1 MTNNATIIK
10 GTGMICKG
18 NVEGNFEQVPM
29 ELFDYIQ
36 LRLITHT
43 DLVVYVK
50 LLQLYNHNEGY
61 AFPTIEKLMIDTRI
75 GGKATIHNSLKRL
88 GEVGLIQKSKA
99 SWGNNTYVV
108 YKPLSKTELYK
119 CVSDKVEQFK
129 EFESK
134 LMKISVHDKERFQQ
148 HLQDKQLREQQEQQ
162 VQARQVVPIAEQP
175 VNNESTDTEYN
186 DLLPEEIEMLRKVE
200 LLERR

>member
-1 MTNNATIIK
+1 MTNTVIAIK
-10 GTGMICKG
+10 RTENICKG
-18 NVEGNFEQVPM
+18 HLKGNFEQVPM

-36 LRLITHT
+36 LGLITHT

-50 LLQLYNHNEGY
+50 LLQLYNPDYGY
-61 AFPTIEKLMIDTRI
+61 AFPTIERLMIATRV

-99 SWGNNTYVV
+99 NRGNNVYVV
-108 YKPLSKTELYK
+108 YKPLNKTELYK
-119 CVSDKVEQFK
+119 CVPDKVDQFK

-134 LMKISVHDKERFQQ
+134 LVKTAEYDKERFQQ
-148 HLQDKQLREQQEQQ
+148 HLQDKQMREQQEQQ
-162 VQARQVVPIAEQP
+162 IQARQVILTVEQR

-186 DLLPEEIEMLRKVE
+186 DFLPEEIEMLRKVE

>member
-1 MTNNATIIK
+1 MTTTVTKIK
-10 GTGMICKG
+10 GTENACKG
-18 NVEGNFEQVPM
+18 NLNGNFEQVPM

-36 LRLITHT
+36 LGLITHT
-43 DLVVYVK
+43 DLVVFVK
-50 LLQLYNHNEGY
+50 LLQLYNPKHGY
-61 AFPTIEKLMIDTRI
+61 AYPTIEKLMIETHI
-75 GGKATIHNSLKRL
+75 KGKATVHNSLKRL
-88 GEVGLIQKSKA
+88 GEVGLIQKGKA

-108 YKPLSKTELYK
+108 YKPLSKAELYK
-119 CVSDKVEQFK
+119 RVPDKVEQFK

-148 HLQDKQLREQQEQQ
+148 HLQDKQMREQQEQQ
-162 VQARQVVPIAEQP
+162 IQTRQVIPTVEQR

-186 DLLPEEIEMLRKVE
+186 DFLPEEIEMLRKVE

>member
-1 MTNNATIIK
+1 MTNNATTIK

-36 LRLITHT
+36 LGLITHT

-50 LLQLYNHNEGY
+50 LLQLYNPKHGY
-61 AFPTIEKLMIDTRI
+61 AYPTIEKLMIETHI
-75 GGKATIHNSLKRL
+75 KGKATVHNSLKRL
-88 GEVGLIQKSKA
+88 GKAGLIQKGKA

-119 CVSDKVEQFK
+119 RVPDKVEQFK
-129 EFESK
+129 AFESK
-134 LMKISVHDKERFQQ
+134 LMTISVHDKERFQQ
-148 HLQDKQLREQQEQQ
+148 HLQDKQMREQHIQS
-162 VQARQVVPIAEQP
+162 RQVIPTVETVPY
-175 VNNESTDTEYN
+175 D
-186 DLLPEEIEMLRKVE
+186 EMENLSLKE
-200 LLERR
+200 LSRLSRGNQQLYF

>member
-1 MTNNATIIK
+1 MTSTVTTIK
-10 GTGMICKG
+10 GTGIICKG

-29 ELFDYIQ
+29 ELFDYVQ
-36 LRLITHT
+36 LGLITHT

-50 LLQLYNHNEGY
+50 LLQLYNQNEGY
-61 AFPTIEKLMIDTRI
+61 AFPTIEKLMIHTRI
-75 GGKATIHNSLKRL
+75 KGKATIHNSLKRL

-119 CVSDKVEQFK
+119 RVPDKVEQFK

-134 LMKISVHDKERFQQ
+134 LVKISGYDKERFQQ
-148 HLQDKQLREQQEQQ
+148 HLQDKQMREQQEQQ
-162 VQARQVVPIAEQP
+162 IQARQVIPTVETVP
-175 VNNESTDTEYN
+175 YY
-186 DLLPEEIEMLRKVE
+186 EMENLSLKE
-200 LLERR
+200 LSILSKGNQ

>member
-1 MTNNATIIK
+1 MVNTVTRIK

-36 LRLITHT
+36 LGLITHT

-50 LLQLYNHNEGY
+50 LLQRYNENYGY
-61 AFPTIEKLMIDTRI
+61 AFPTIEHLMADTHI

-99 SWGNNTYVV
+99 SGGNNVYMV

-119 CVSDKVEQFK
+119 CVPDKVEQFK

-148 HLQDKQLREQQEQQ
+148 HLQDKQMRQQQEQQ
-162 VQARQVVPIAEQP
+162 IQARQVILTVEQR

-186 DLLPEEIEMLRKVE
+186 DFLPEELEMLRKLE

>member
-1 MTNNATIIK
+1 MTNIVTKIK
-10 GTGMICKG
+10 GTEITCKG

-29 ELFDYIQ
+29 ELFNYIQ
-36 LRLITHT
+36 LGLITHT

-50 LLQLYNHNEGY
+50 LLQLYNENYGY
-61 AFPTIEKLMIDTRI
+61 AFPTIERLMIETHI
-75 GGKATIHNSLKRL
+75 KGKATVHNSLRRL
-88 GEVGLIQKSKA
+88 GEVGLIQKGKA

-119 CVSDKVEQFK
+119 CVPDKVEQFK

-148 HLQDKQLREQQEQQ
+148 HLQDKQMREQQIQAGQVIPTVEQ
-162 VQARQVVPIAEQP
+162 R

-186 DLLPEEIEMLRKVE
+186 DFLPEEIEMLRKVE

>member
-1 MTNNATIIK
+1 MTNTVTKIK
-10 GTGMICKG
+10 GTETICKG

-36 LRLITHT
+36 LGLITHT

-50 LLQLYNHNEGY
+50 LLQLYNENYGY

-75 GGKATIHNSLKRL
+75 KGKATIHNSLKRL

-108 YKPLSKTELYK
+108 YKPISKTELYK
-119 CVSDKVEQFK
+119 RVPHRVEQFE

-134 LMKISVHDKERFQQ
+134 LMKISVHDKKRFQQ

-162 VQARQVVPIAEQP
+162 IQARQVIPTVEQS
-175 VNNESTDTEYN
+175 VNNESNDTEYN
-186 DLLPEEIEMLRKVE
+186 ELLPEEIKMLRKIE
-200 LLERR
+200 LLAKN

>member
-1 MTNNATIIK
+1 MTNIVTKIN
-10 GTGMICKG
+10 GTEITCKG

-36 LRLITHT
+36 LGLITHT

-50 LLQLYNHNEGY
+50 LLQLYNESYGY
-61 AFPTIEKLMIDTRI
+61 AFPTIERLMIETHI
-75 GGKATIHNSLKRL
+75 KGKATIHNSLKRL
-88 GEVGLIQKSKA
+88 GEGGLIKKSKA

-119 CVSDKVEQFK
+119 RVPDNVEQFK

-134 LMKISVHDKERFQQ
+134 LMKIAVHDKGRFQQ
-148 HLQDKQLREQQEQQ
+148 HLQDKQMREQQEQPI
-162 VQARQVVPIAEQP
+162 QARQII
-175 VNNESTDTEYN
+175 SK
-186 DLLPEEIEMLRKVE
+186 EETAPCGDMENLSLKE
-200 LLERR
+200 LSRLSRDNQ